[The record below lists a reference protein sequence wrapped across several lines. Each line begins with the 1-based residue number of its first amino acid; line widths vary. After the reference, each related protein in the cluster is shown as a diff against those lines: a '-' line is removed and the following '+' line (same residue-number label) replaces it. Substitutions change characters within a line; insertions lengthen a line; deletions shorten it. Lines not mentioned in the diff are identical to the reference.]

1 MHGNMYLDHALPM
14 YLTSD
19 LLLHIVM
26 EGLEIIVIIYHVWL
40 SVLSLSEMTGLTY
53 FAALLDHLL
62 YFAALLDLRLFW
74 ITYFAALLD
83 HLLCGFIGSPSHVR
97 HGMRIFIEN

>member
-1 MHGNMYLDHALPM
+1 VQSKNEPRDWQNKNA
-14 YLTSD
+14 S
-19 LLLHIVM
+19 
-26 EGLEIIVIIYHVWL
+26 
-40 SVLSLSEMTGLTY
+40 SSLSEMTGLTY

-62 YFAALLDLRLFW
+62 HFAALLDLRLFW

-97 HGMRIFIEN
+97 HGMRIFIENYLSAVFYNIIGTDFLNHCVL